1 MYRKMMLA
9 ALALI
14 ALGATAC
21 SSYSAAV
28 PSVQGK
34 AYVVGSHFFSQSMYQ
49 CDATSG
55 KPVCTEQKEQD
66 LE

>member
-1 MYRKMMLA
+1 MNKKIRFA

-21 SSYSAAV
+21 SSYSATV
-28 PSVQGK
+28 PSMQGK
-34 AYVVGSHFFSQSMYQ
+34 AFVTGSHFFSTSMYH

-55 KPVCTEQKEQD
+55 KPVCTELTEQ
-66 LE
+66 